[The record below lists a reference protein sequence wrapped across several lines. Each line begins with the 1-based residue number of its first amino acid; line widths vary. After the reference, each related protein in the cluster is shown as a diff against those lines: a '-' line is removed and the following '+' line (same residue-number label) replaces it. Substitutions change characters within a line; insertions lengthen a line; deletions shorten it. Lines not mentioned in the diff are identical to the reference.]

1 MAFISSNY
9 LTDLEMTAQRI
20 LDRIDGLLAIVI
32 SDKDGVTVLKVAHP
46 SVSDSS
52 STILT
57 PDFLSSYSL
66 ALDQV
71 TKLPVGE
78 AKAVYALHGEQQIAH
93 FVIGVYYMS
102 FLAQAN
108 ANYGIFPTLA
118 KEFNDLHSDSVGKLI
133 SSVLESGRHPI
144 V

>member
-52 STILT
+52 STSTLLNSCPSRI
-57 PDFLSSYSL
+57 
-66 ALDQV
+66 
-71 TKLPVGE
+71 
-78 AKAVYALHGEQQIAH
+78 
-93 FVIGVYYMS
+93 
-102 FLAQAN
+102 
-108 ANYGIFPTLA
+108 IFMIKQGCELIECRTLN
-118 KEFNDLHSDSVGKLI
+118 E
-133 SSVLESGRHPI
+133 R
-144 V
+144 